1 MIESNNFY
9 VFFLSIFSY
18 LYPMTK
24 LLYASIIASVIV
36 MSVFS
41 TNAFAQSDFKKIDS
55 DEIQNNPALKD
66 ILAKIE
72 QSKKQFLQ
80 AKEIENKRNAQQKF
94 IDQQRTIA
102 QESLQQELQRMEKNH
117 EEFTPRNAFAKYVS
131 NLNATHNGIFWDQF
145 DYLHA
150 KISIARDA
158 RDSVIAQGGT
168 FSDAMKQYVKFAKMP
183 KVEMQN
189 IVRELNIK
197 HNLAQKD
204 IQSNFDINGKLPRFE
219 NDVEAPCYGCTAK
232 ISNVKLDSSQ
242 SVPITRTVIVPK
254 STSATDLKDSLSDLQ
269 KQFLESR
276 NIIEQKKILF
286 EMNGIVK
293 QIQDLK

>member
-9 VFFLSIFSY
+9 VFFLSIFSCLY
-18 LYPMTK
+18 LMTK
-24 LLYASIIASVIV
+24 LLYASIIASVIAL
-36 MSVFS
+36 SIFS

-55 DEIQNNPALKD
+55 DEIQNNPVLQD

-80 AKEIENKRNAQQKF
+80 AKEIENKRNVQQKF
-94 IDQQRTIA
+94 IDQQRAIA
-102 QESLQQELQRMEKNH
+102 QESLQQELQRMEKNY

-131 NLNATHNGIFWDQF
+131 NLNATHHGIFWDQF

-150 KISIARDA
+150 KISVARDV
-158 RDSVIAQGGT
+158 RDSVIARGGT

-189 IVRELNIK
+189 IVRDLNLK
-197 HNLAQKD
+197 HDLAQKET
-204 IQSNFDINGKLPRFE
+204 QSNFDIHGKLPRFE
-219 NDVEAPCYGCTAK
+219 NDIEAPCYGCIAK
-232 ISNVKLDSSQ
+232 ISSVKLDSSL
-242 SVPITRTVIVPK
+242 VPITRTVIEPK
-254 STSATDLKDSLSDLQ
+254 STSAIGLEDSLSELQ